1 MDWDFLVGAP
11 MPPQSQLLHGCFL
24 EADRADR
31 VAQGVDALRQ
41 SLAHSLHGH
50 MILLAQEVWQ
60 SGRVLRELADRGHV
74 HASRATAVVNHL
86 NVVLPGLSKS
96 LRDIAGYYDDKTVTR
111 ELRWRKMYHEMKKE
125 ADGMELLHRFQLY
138 NRFLA
143 LLVGMLAR
151 GGAGRGGGEKTMA
164 APLDRVQV
172 DVLRARIMGLR
183 DRQGLPAPTQSPVAE
198 HMAMVPLSPREKPH
212 WAEHVFAHPLSS
224 HTDMHEPQRSHA
236 RGPFISAAAAAA
248 AAAAP
253 GGAGPRLPEGARTLL
268 RRSFDSDRLGLLIV
282 INAADGGPYFVLRVY
297 AGSQQLF
304 SYRGIHEICV
314 HQVGSTLRL
323 KRWSHSIQRP
333 KLWAVLSF
341 VTWEELVLFH
351 CTFIALKARNHL
363 TVSMDPREYKFP
375 NEKRLFQAQIIDDD
389 YQHSLVV
396 YEDNRTRGM
405 RLHAAVWDGELR
417 ACPVWTA
424 FVTHQSASSRW
435 ITHKSKHCVWINEI
449 KLYVF
454 CDKYKEANMRRNKV
468 GAFEIHFVSDEAA
481 GRFKEVFCPAP
492 ASEPPGDGD

>member
-31 VAQGVDALRQ
+31 VAQGLDALRE
-41 SLAHSLHGH
+41 SLAHSFHGP
-50 MILLAQEVWQ
+50 MFLLIEEVWQ
-60 SGRVLRELADRGHV
+60 SGRLLRELADRGHV
-74 HASRATAVVNHL
+74 HVSRVTVVANHL

-111 ELRWRKMYHEMKKE
+111 ELRWRKMYHDMKKE
-125 ADGMELLHRFQLY
+125 ADMELLLRFQLY
-138 NRFLA
+138 NRFLS
-143 LLVGMLAR
+143 LLVGLLAR
-151 GGAGRGGGEKTMA
+151 GEKGL
-164 APLDRVQV
+164 PQQDRVQI
-172 DVLRARIMGLR
+172 DVLRARIMALR
-183 DRQGLPAPTQSPVAE
+183 ERQGLPAPTQSPVAE
-198 HMAMVPLSPREKPH
+198 QMAVVPLGRSEKPH
-212 WAEHVFAHPLSS
+212 WAEHVFADPPSS
-224 HTDMHEPQRSHA
+224 HTDMHEPQRSQA
-236 RGPFISAAAAAA
+236 RGPFIPAAGGA
-248 AAAAP
+248 
-253 GGAGPRLPEGARTLL
+253 GGAGPRLPDSAKTLL
-268 RRSFDSDRLGLLIV
+268 RRSFDGDRLGLLII
-282 INAADGGPYFVLRVY
+282 INAANGGPYFVLRVY
-297 AGSQQLF
+297 AGGQQLF

-314 HQVGSTLRL
+314 HQVGNTLRL
-323 KRWSHSIQRP
+323 KRWSHSLHGP

-351 CTFIALKARNHL
+351 CTFIALKARNNL
-363 TVSMDPREYKFP
+363 TVNMDPREYKFP

-396 YEDNRTRGM
+396 YEDTRTRGM

-424 FVTHQSASSRW
+424 FVTYQSASSRW
-435 ITHKSKHCVWINEI
+435 IARKSKHCVWINEI

-468 GAFEIHFVSDEAA
+468 RAFEIHFVSDE
-481 GRFKEVFCPAP
+481 GT
-492 ASEPPGDGD
+492 